1 MAMGNYDKILE
12 KVASASGLSTEE
24 VHRRVEAKQAKLSGL
39 VTKDGA
45 MQIIAAELGIN
56 FDNEKLKINEL
67 LPGMRK
73 VNTSGKVINIFP
85 IRTFVTKKGDAGK
98 VANLFLAD
106 DTANI
111 KVVLWDTNHIELIEK
126 NKILEGTVIEI
137 VNGSMRDNEVHL
149 GSFSELKLSEEVF
162 ANVQLDKITS
172 EKNIIDFALADNV
185 KVRAFIVQTFE
196 PRFFYV
202 CSKCKK
208 KAVPEGSA
216 FKCAEHG
223 VVMPEKR
230 ALMNVV
236 IDDGTET
243 MRTVLFHDALKKI
256 GLTELEDITRMT
268 QQRENL
274 LGKEMNFTGNVRK
287 NSYFNNNEFILE
299 DAQEIN
305 LDELI
310 AKLQK

>member
-274 LGKEMNFTGNVRK
+274 LGKEMNFTGNGRK

-299 DAQEIN
+299 DASEIN

>member
-1 MAMGNYDKILE
+1 MDC
-12 KVASASGLSTEE
+12 
-24 VHRRVEAKQAKLSGL
+24 H
-39 VTKDGA
+39 
-45 MQIIAAELGIN
+45 
-56 FDNEKLKINEL
+56 
-67 LPGMRK
+67 
-73 VNTSGKVINIFP
+73 
-85 IRTFVTKKGDAGK
+85 
-98 VANLFLAD
+98 
-106 DTANI
+106 
-111 KVVLWDTNHIELIEK
+111 
-126 NKILEGTVIEI
+126 
-137 VNGSMRDNEVHL
+137 
-149 GSFSELKLSEEVF
+149 
-162 ANVQLDKITS
+162 
-172 EKNIIDFALADNV
+172 
-185 KVRAFIVQTFE
+185 
-196 PRFFYV
+196 
-202 CSKCKK
+202 KCKK

-268 QQRENL
+268 QQRENM

-299 DAQEIN
+299 DASEIN

>member
-268 QQRENL
+268 QQRENM

>member
-299 DAQEIN
+299 DASEIN